1 MAEAW
6 LSGPVAG
13 VDRVLMPAAHALIQ
27 ARADLDAAA
36 RDATPDELWR
46 APGGAAPAGFHLRHL
61 AGALDRLMTYARD
74 EPLSE
79 RQQSA
84 LAVETSS
91 SGESAAELIALA
103 WGAIDA
109 ALEQIRRTP
118 AERVFDARA
127 VGRAQRPATVLG
139 LIFHGAEHTTRHTG
153 QLITTL
159 KAVRGGA

>member
-1 MAEAW
+1 
-6 LSGPVAG
+6 
-13 VDRVLMPAAHALIQ
+13 
-27 ARADLDAAA
+27 
-36 RDATPDELWR
+36 
-46 APGGAAPAGFHLRHL
+46 
-61 AGALDRLMTYARD
+61 MTYARD

-79 RQQSA
+79 RQRSA

-153 QLITTL
+153 PLITTL